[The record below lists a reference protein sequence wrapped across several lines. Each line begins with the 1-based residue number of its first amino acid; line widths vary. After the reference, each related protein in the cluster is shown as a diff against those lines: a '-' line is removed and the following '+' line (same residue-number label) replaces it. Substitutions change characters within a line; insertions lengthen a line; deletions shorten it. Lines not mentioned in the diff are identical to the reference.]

1 MALGNSRNFIKM
13 GMLGVVARDGIEP
26 PTPAFSGLLTDNAK
40 RFGICSP
47 TSKGLLQESLAS
59 LQHLGRNFSSSYPR
73 NMIKAGGANERPSR
87 SWS

>member
-1 MALGNSRNFIKM
+1 
-13 GMLGVVARDGIEP
+13 
-26 PTPAFSGLLTDNAK
+26 
-40 RFGICSP
+40 
-47 TSKGLLQESLAS
+47 LQESLAS